1 MSHLNALTICGVRLF
16 SPEENQNVL
25 FSTPVTLFLGQ
36 NGCGKTTIIE
46 CIRYALTGEI
56 PAGTNNGHGF
66 LNDPGVS
73 DVSITKGNVELK
85 YTDNT
90 GNVITVSRFMQ
101 VSKQPDGK
109 MQFKSLDVN
118 IRKEELNG
126 QTNYISARCEDADDF
141 CCNSL
146 GVSRSILNHVLF
158 CHQENSYWPLDQPEK
173 VEEQFDEIFETVKYN
188 KYIDFVRQD
197 IKNKQL
203 ELKVLEQKVETK
215 RIINEEVEKCRAK
228 FEAKQ
233 TEFDEIQNKIQEKS
247 DEIQPLEDRM
257 KQICDLGESIGS
269 LQPSLI

>member
-1 MSHLNALTICGVRLF
+1 
-16 SPEENQNVL
+16 
-25 FSTPVTLFLGQ
+25 
-36 NGCGKTTIIE
+36 
-46 CIRYALTGEI
+46 
-56 PAGTNNGHGF
+56 
-66 LNDPGVS
+66 
-73 DVSITKGNVELK
+73 
-85 YTDNT
+85 
-90 GNVITVSRFMQ
+90 MQ

-228 FEAKQ
+228 FEASKQ
-233 TEFDEIQNKIQEKS
+233 S
-247 DEIQPLEDRM
+247 SM
-257 KQICDLGESIGS
+257 KYRTKYKKRAMRYNRLKTG
-269 LQPSLI
+269 